1 MKTGFWVLMVIGG
14 FMFLLLLAGCGK
26 DEKASA
32 NNGEKEGP
40 WFETEFHDFKLGEDE
55 FIPAFSIDGREM
67 YFLVYST
74 DTTTK
79 DRFVT
84 LKKVSL
90 DNYSISDLKTFS
102 VNEEGAI
109 LNLCV
114 DESNIYMT
122 GQNIQWNQEHTKVL
136 NAEYK
141 IIICE
146 RDGTVKEYLDI
157 TEAVEDKGTESEATY
172 LADIAC
178 DKEGNIILTDQMTF
192 VMAFNSEGETIADI
206 HCDNWGNGFLTSE
219 GGIVYYSY
227 TDGITMKQ
235 CLAPVDIKANK
246 LEKKAGKIDSVM
258 SFNYCIDENES
269 LWFSDGNSLFTY
281 NMKTEAKEEILNWI
295 DYDIT
300 ADSVR
305 MLEVMEDGSIVICV
319 ESLLQ
324 EKTVYEVAVFK
335 ETDKPL
341 EEKTIITYA
350 TFDADTEIMEAIVR
364 FNKNN
369 EDYRI
374 KVIDYY
380 DEDNY
385 EEAWNE
391 YNQAVLDEGFADIVN
406 VSWSNYKMMAEKGL
420 YADLNEFMN
429 AEEDINRE
437 DYFENVLTAYDVD
450 GKLYAMPVSFSVS
463 TLAGKE
469 KIWGDKGSISLSD
482 IKTMTAGMPKDVEIM
497 DGMTQTNFV
506 FFMLQGSLDKFIDW
520 ERGECY
526 FNSEEFVEILNLSK
540 KFPKN
545 EGWDIWGSETVDKFR
560 EDKILLYDCELYEVA
575 EYQLTKS
582 LLGEDIV
589 ALGYPGANGGL
600 IQTSGSLLAI
610 SEESPNK
617 EIAWEFVKS
626 MISEEYQNNYIYYN
640 IPIHKGSFEKL
651 IESAMEKEYYVDG
664 NGNEVEMSK
673 MSYGREDLDIE
684 IYAATKDEVDAYR
697 RIVEGATT
705 LATYDQQIMV
715 IVEEEAEAFFDN
727 KKSAEEVAEIIQSR
741 AEIYVNE
748 RR

>member
-1 MKTGFWVLMVIGG
+1 
-14 FMFLLLLAGCGK
+14 
-26 DEKASA
+26 
-32 NNGEKEGP
+32 
-40 WFETEFHDFKLGEDE
+40 
-55 FIPAFSIDGREM
+55 
-67 YFLVYST
+67 
-74 DTTTK
+74 
-79 DRFVT
+79 
-84 LKKVSL
+84 
-90 DNYSISDLKTFS
+90 
-102 VNEEGAI
+102 
-109 LNLCV
+109 
-114 DESNIYMT
+114 
-122 GQNIQWNQEHTKVL
+122 
-136 NAEYK
+136 
-141 IIICE
+141 
-146 RDGTVKEYLDI
+146 
-157 TEAVEDKGTESEATY
+157 
-172 LADIAC
+172 
-178 DKEGNIILTDQMTF
+178 
-192 VMAFNSEGETIADI
+192 
-206 HCDNWGNGFLTSE
+206 
-219 GGIVYYSY
+219 
-227 TDGITMKQ
+227 MKQ

-246 LEKKAGKIDSVM
+246 LGKKAGEIDSVM

-295 DYDIT
+295 DCDIT

-305 MLEVMEDGSIVICV
+305 MLEVMEDGSIVICA

-350 TFDADTEIMEAIVR
+350 TFDADTEIMEAIIR

-482 IKTMTAGMPKDVEIM
+482 IKTMTAEMPKDVEIM

-520 ERGECY
+520 ETGECY

-540 KFPKN
+540 KFPKI

-582 LLGEDIV
+582 LLGEDM
-589 ALGYPGANGGL
+589 L
-600 IQTSGSLLAI
+600 
-610 SEESPNK
+610 
-617 EIAWEFVKS
+617 
-626 MISEEYQNNYIYYN
+626 
-640 IPIHKGSFEKL
+640 
-651 IESAMEKEYYVDG
+651 
-664 NGNEVEMSK
+664 
-673 MSYGREDLDIE
+673 
-684 IYAATKDEVDAYR
+684 
-697 RIVEGATT
+697 
-705 LATYDQQIMV
+705 QQ
-715 IVEEEAEAFFDN
+715 
-727 KKSAEEVAEIIQSR
+727 R
-741 AEIYVNE
+741 T
-748 RR
+748 R